1 MNNFVFRSV
10 GFAVVLVGVLALVHA
25 MAVRLGGENFQH
37 AIFDKHAA
45 LSENDL
51 EERGRI
57 ILIGGSNVTF
67 GMYSPLLEKA
77 FGLKTINSALSA
89 GYGLRFIL
97 NDVAP
102 YIRQDDI
109 LIISPEYFHFVD
121 EQLEGG
127 GGLPQIVFINPESI
141 SHLTQQQMS
150 TVISETP
157 HFVVENA
164 VRIIRSKTSGTV
176 QRSAYDRD
184 VFNENFDVVG
194 HWDLPPTYI
203 SDFSLTGK
211 FNVEAC
217 NILANFCASAEEQ
230 GAQCYFAYPS
240 FISSALE
247 NSDAS
252 LIREIDEGIRSLGFP
267 VLGNMERYSFADSL
281 YYNSHYH
288 LHKAGQLLRTEYLIE
303 DLRAAG
309 CCP

>member
-252 LIREIDEGIRSLGFP
+252 LIREIEEGIRSLGFP